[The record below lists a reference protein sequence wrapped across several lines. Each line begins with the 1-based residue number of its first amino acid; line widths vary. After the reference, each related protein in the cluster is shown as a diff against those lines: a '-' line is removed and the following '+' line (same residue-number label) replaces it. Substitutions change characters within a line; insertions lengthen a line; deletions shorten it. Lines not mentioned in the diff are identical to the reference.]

1 MLQGIEKPGMND
13 CFERKEALETDG
25 ILHLL
30 GGEVGCGRPGYR

>member
-13 CFERKEALETDG
+13 CFEHKEALETDG

-30 GGEVGCGRPGYR
+30 GGEEGCGRPGYR